1 MSTATIYSRLGV
13 LGLILFFAST
23 FVNAQKNYSIKGSLV
38 DTAGSPLIQSTIMLL
53 DMDSTFLDFTQSDL
67 DGNFEFKKVKVG
79 DHLLK
84 ATFIGHVPVTL
95 DVSFEDSDIDLG
107 SIVMKEIATELME
120 VIVKA
125 ARAPIKLRGD
135 TIEYD
140 ATTFRVP
147 EGSSVEELLRRL
159 PGIQVDQDGSITSDG
174 HSVNKVTVDGK
185 KFFGDDPKAA
195 TKNLPA
201 EGIAKV
207 QVFDE
212 TTEEEEITGTQDQ
225 SNQNKTMNL
234 ELKEGYKSGAFGKI
248 AAGVGSDDR
257 FEIKGNYNRFDDKY
271 QLSFIGVHNN
281 TGRNGLSWDDYQGF
295 LGSESWS
302 FGDDGIYGFGSGGF
316 FFSFGSDD
324 GLESSLQS
332 IFFSGQQNGL
342 PESTNAGINYNYDHK
357 KTKLS
362 SYYFINRKGLV
373 ARSESE
379 RETFL
384 NPNNAIETS
393 SNVNDTDAIGHRA
406 EIELKQEIDSFH
418 TFTLKTQFAAL
429 NNTGITTR
437 VSSSR
442 FANESN
448 NTNAVDFEN
457 ANDSNG
463 HLVNVRGVFAKK
475 FRSNKRRRFGV
486 NSSFQT
492 SSLDRIQQQFSI
504 NEIFD
509 DLGTSARQVIDQN
522 FDNVT
527 SKDVFRVNALYVEPL
542 GEKFTLQNFYNLSNR
557 QETGDREVVDI
568 LNDESSVNSFL
579 TRNYDN
585 QINMNRLGSSLKY
598 GHEGFNVSVGAA
610 YQRFSLTGAFEG
622 ASTDFSGEVDQT
634 FDILIPNASVV
645 FQPFRNSYL
654 NLSYQ
659 VSAREPQINDLQ
671 PVIDNSNPFY
681 LREGNPDLL
690 PEVSKE
696 LSMYFSI
703 NKPLTGLRVWVNAR
717 HNFFTNQIVTEEFI
731 DESLI
736 TRIRPINFDGGS
748 QSNFGLGIN
757 IPFKPN
763 KIQLRVNL
771 GSNIRSSNAFV
782 NSELNNTVTRSF
794 DPGLRLSLTPNQ
806 KFSLYLNSRFGTER
820 TEYNINTQLNQ
831 TSRNF
836 TYGLEVNTNLF
847 LGLKLESDFNLR
859 QFDNDRL
866 DLDETLPIWN
876 LSVSRQFLKDNKGEL
891 RVSLYDAF
899 NRNQSITQFAS
910 NYFILRSNTVTLA
923 RYFLV
928 TFTYNLKGNNSGKG
942 NNGIIIH
949 G

>member
-1 MSTATIYSRLGV
+1 MPPTTIYSRRWV
-13 LGLILFFAST
+13 LSLVLIFAFT
-23 FVNAQKNYSIKGSLV
+23 FVNAQKNYSVKGSLV

-67 DGNFEFKKVKVG
+67 DGNFEFKKIKRG
-79 DHLLK
+79 NHLLK
-84 ATFIGHVPVTL
+84 VTFIGHIPVTKN
-95 DVSFEDSDIDLG
+95 VSYVEGDIDLG
-107 SIVMKEIATELME
+107 SIVMKEISTELME
-120 VIVKA
+120 VVVKA

-147 EGSSVEELLRRL
+147 EGSSVEDLLKRL

-212 TTEEEEITGTQDQ
+212 TTEEEEITGTQDK

-234 ELKEGYKSGAFGKI
+234 ELKEGYKSGAFGKV
-248 AAGVGSDDR
+248 AAGGGSDDR
-257 FEIKGNYNRFDDKY
+257 YEIKGNYNRFDDKI
-271 QLSFIGVHNN
+271 QFSLIGVANN

-302 FGDDGIYGFGSGGF
+302 FNDDGIYGFGGGF
-316 FFSFGSDD
+316 SFSFGGGGDD

-342 PESTNAGINYNYDHK
+342 PENTNGGINFNFDHK

-362 SYYFINRKGLV
+362 SYYFINRKALI
-373 ARSESE
+373 ATTTSEK
-379 RETFL
+379 ETFL
-384 NPNNAIETS
+384 DPINALES
-393 SNVNDTDAIGHRA
+393 SQNENDTNAIGHRA
-406 EIELKQEIDSFH
+406 EVELKQEIDSFH

-429 NNTGITTR
+429 DNTGIFTR
-437 VSSSR
+437 ESSAR

-448 NTNAVDFEN
+448 NTNAVSFRN
-457 ANDSNG
+457 SNDSNG
-463 HLVNVRGVFAKK
+463 HLVNVRGVFSKK

-486 NSSFQT
+486 NSSYQT
-492 SSLDRIQQQFSI
+492 SNLDRIQQQFST

-509 DLGTSARQVIDQN
+509 SFGTSARQVIDQN
-522 FDNVT
+522 FDNIT

-542 GEKFTLQNFYNLSNR
+542 GEKFTLQNFYNLSSR
-557 QETGDREVVDI
+557 QETGDREVLDI
-568 LNDESSVNSFL
+568 LNNESSVNTFL

-585 QINMNRLGSSLKY
+585 EINMNRFGSSLKY
-598 GHEGFNVSVGAA
+598 GHGGFNLSLGAA
-610 YQRFSLTGAFEG
+610 FQRFSLNGSFEG
-622 ASTDFSGEVDQT
+622 ASADFRGEVDQT
-634 FDILIPNASVV
+634 FDLWIPNVTV
-645 FQPFRNSYL
+645 FFQPFRNSYL
-654 NLSYQ
+654 NLAYT
-659 VSAREPQINDLQ
+659 VGAREPQINNLQ

-690 PEVSKE
+690 PEVSKAF
-696 LSMYFSI
+696 SMYFSI
-703 NKPLTGLRVWVNAR
+703 NKPLTGFRVWVNAS

-731 DESLI
+731 DEGLV
-736 TRIRPINFDGGS
+736 TRIRPINFDGGG
-748 QSNFGLGIN
+748 QSNFGLGVNVPI
-757 IPFKPN
+757 KPN
-763 KIQLRVNL
+763 KIQFRINL
-771 GSNIRSSNAFV
+771 WSNIRDSNAFV
-782 NSELNNTVTRSF
+782 NGELNNTNTLSLNPSF
-794 DPGLRLSLTPNQ
+794 RLSLTPNQ
-806 KFSLYLNSRFGTER
+806 KFSLYLNSSFGTER

-836 TYGLEVNTNLF
+836 TYGLEVNTDLV

-859 QFDNDRL
+859 QFNNDRL
-866 DLDETLPIWN
+866 DLNEDIPIWN
-876 LSVSRQFLKDNKGEL
+876 ISISRQFLKDKKGEL
-891 RVSLYDAF
+891 RLSLYDAF
-899 NRNQSITQFAS
+899 NENTSISQFAS
-910 NYFILRSNTVTLA
+910 NYSIIKSDTRTLA
-923 RYFLV
+923 RYYLL
-928 TFTYNLKGNNSGKG
+928 TFTYNLKGGGSDKG
-942 NNGIIIH
+942 NSMIIVH
-949 G
+949 